1 MSRDPS
7 LGVVRSA
14 RREAQRRRTRRRRF
28 ASAGLIVALAAG
40 VAFALAPPPHAS
52 PLHRVGL
59 HSRPA
64 PLPRLWEEAA
74 VRLRLPQSLPQRT
87 LAIPILM
94 YHRIGRITASLPL
107 LTRALTVAP
116 AAFAAQMQLLHR
128 HRFHAVTQQ
137 ELFTALEHRAS
148 LPLRPVMITFDDGY
162 RDVLWNAAP
171 VLARLHMP
179 ATAYVTGRISGR
191 DSSFLTWQEL
201 RTLEAHGIQ
210 IGSHTV
216 HHLDLT
222 RLSNSAAL
230 RELEDSRQILERH
243 LHHPVQWL
251 AYPIGAED
259 ARIRALVREAGY
271 VLAVTEHPGVEQAA
285 NHPFELHRY
294 EIRDT
299 TTSPVLEA
307 FLAGA

>member
-1 MSRDPS
+1 MSRDPL
-7 LGVVRSA
+7 LGVERSA
-14 RREAQRRRTRRRRF
+14 RREAQRRRRRRRRF
-28 ASAGLIVALAAG
+28 ASAGLIVALAVGA
-40 VAFALAPPPHAS
+40 AFALAPSRAAS
-52 PLHRVGL
+52 PL
-59 HSRPA
+59 
-64 PLPRLWEEAA
+64 
-74 VRLRLPQSLPQRT
+74 
-87 LAIPILM
+87 
-94 YHRIGRITASLPL
+94 L

-116 AAFAAQMQLLHR
+116 ASFAAQMQWLHR
-128 HRFHAVTQQ
+128 HRFHAITQQ
-137 ELFTALEHRAS
+137 ELFAALEHGAS

-179 ATAYVTGRISGR
+179 ATACVITGRISGH
-191 DSSFLTWQEL
+191 DSSFLTWPEL

-216 HHLDLT
+216 HHSDLT

-230 RELEDSRQILERH
+230 HELEDSRQILERH
-243 LHHPVQWL
+243 LHHPVQWF

-259 ARIRALVREAGY
+259 ARIRPLVREAGY